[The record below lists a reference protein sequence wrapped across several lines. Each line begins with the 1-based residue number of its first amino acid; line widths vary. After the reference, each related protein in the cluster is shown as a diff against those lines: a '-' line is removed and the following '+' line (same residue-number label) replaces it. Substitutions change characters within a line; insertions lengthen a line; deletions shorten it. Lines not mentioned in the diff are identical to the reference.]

1 MSFDSFNE
9 PSAWAIPASSQ
20 PGDIVTEA
28 LKKEKVLKEIAAS
41 QADLKALYSRVQS
54 VRTEVD
60 KLQSGNE
67 TLQTYIDN
75 LTVQI
80 AKRR

>member
-9 PSAWAIPASSQ
+9 PWALPTSSE

-41 QADLKALYSRVQS
+41 QEDLKALYGRVQS
-54 VRTEVD
+54 LQKEVD
-60 KLQSGNE
+60 KVSSENQ
-67 TLQTYIDN
+67 TLQMYIDN
-75 LTVQI
+75 LAVQI
-80 AKRR
+80 AKNR